1 MHYDIDRAALSA
13 PALDDLLA
21 ARVREDRTPS
31 VAYALVADG
40 RVVHAG
46 GFANEAVTPTPGPDT
61 AFRIASCTK
70 SFTAVA
76 MLQLRDAGLLDLDAP
91 VSEYLPLTTIP
102 DAAPTVA
109 HLASMAAGFPTDDPW
124 GDRQESLPLDVL
136 DALAAAGFRLI
147 DTPGARF
154 EYSNLGYALL
164 GRVLARVSGRRYLDL
179 VREDVLE
186 PLGLTGL
193 GYDRTSRRPA
203 ASPPASRGSA
213 AGGRRS
219 RSRSPGA
226 FSPIGG
232 LFATPNA
239 LARWVA
245 WLAAAW
251 RPDADDAV
259 LSAASRRDAQTARIP
274 IEGGGSYGF
283 GLFLD
288 EHPRHGLLVSHSGG
302 YPGYG
307 AHMRWHAASGIGIV
321 VLENGRYS
329 GATVPA
335 TKGLELVLDQ
345 VAVPDAL
352 PDLWP
357 ETVGRSRD
365 RRAAAARMGRRGGGC
380 AVRGEHRARRVDRAP
395 PRADR
400 RPDRPRRHR
409 RGDARACARG
419 RRAGQPHARAPRV
432 DGAGRDGGAPLRD
445 PADARAAADRADAGR
460 APRLTGRLSP
470 RQPAEERDGDAEE
483 LLGRLELRRVAEPGQ
498 RHRMR
503 VRHGRRHRVEVAV
516 RQHGVPVAPDDERR
530 RARGGERLEDLAPP
544 LGADAV
550 QAPRSRMTSR

>member
-1 MHYDIDRAALSA
+1 VHHDIDRAALSA
-13 PALDDLLA
+13 PALDDLLE
-21 ARVREDRTPS
+21 ARVREGRTPS

-91 VSEYLPLTTIP
+91 VGEYLPLTTIP

-147 DTPGARF
+147 DTPGTRF

-164 GRVLARVSGRRYLDL
+164 GRVLARVSGRPYLDL

-193 GYDRTSRRPA
+193 GYDRSVDAPGGIATGFA
-203 ASPPASRGSA
+203 KF
-213 AGGRRS
+213 GGRWEAQPFS
-219 RSRSPGA
+219 GPGA

-232 LFATPNA
+232 MFATPDA

-245 WLAAAW
+245 WLASAW
-251 RPDADDAV
+251 RLDADDAV
-259 LSAASRRDAQTARIP
+259 LSAASRREAQTAHIP
-274 IEGGGSYGF
+274 IEGAGSYGY

-345 VAVPDAL
+345 VAVPNGL

-357 ETVGRSRD
+357 ETV
-365 RRAAAARMGRRGGGC
+365 AARETVERLLRGW
-380 AVRGEHRARRVDRAP
+380 D
-395 PRADR
+395 D
-400 RPDRPRRHR
+400 
-409 RGDARACARG
+409 
-419 RRAGQPHARAPRV
+419 
-432 DGAGRDGGAPLRD
+432 
-445 PADARAAADRADAGR
+445 AAADA
-460 APRLTGRLSP
+460 LF
-470 RQPAEERDGDAEE
+470 AENIVLDESI
-483 LLGRLELRRVAEPGQ
+483 
-498 RHRMR
+498 
-503 VRHGRRHRVEVAV
+503 
-516 RQHGVPVAPDDERR
+516 ERR
-530 RARGGERLEDLAPP
+530 RARIDDLTARAGIDAATPVLPLEDAAPVSRTPAHLIWTVPGATGALRCEIRLTPERLPTVQTLAVR
-544 LGADAV
+544 LG
-550 QAPRSRMTSR
+550 